1 MAIDL
6 KKLEKLCALNI
17 PAEKSAQIEQELSG
31 IIGWIDQLQEVDTDG
46 VEPMASTVGGAAT
59 PERTDTVS
67 AQNNRENLLSN
78 APASEHGFFVV
89 PQVIE

>member
-1 MAIDL
+1 MAINL

-17 PAEKSAQIEQELSG
+17 PEERAAKVEKELSS

-46 VEPMASTVGGAAT
+46 VEPMASTVAQNGA
-59 PERTDTVS
+59 PERVDAVT
-67 AQNNRENLLSN
+67 AGNNRDALLRN

-89 PQVIE
+89 PKVIE